1 MPNTR
6 PDKGDLSLLGR
17 IGAFAQ
23 HRQYDTRETT
33 KKARETFDEYFVDL
47 VDRDRVLDPAERLR
61 RVKAARKE
69 HYTRLAL
76 KSAQAR
82 RGRKVAAVE
91 PSTDEADR
99 S

>member
-1 MPNTR
+1 MPSIS

-17 IGAFAQ
+17 IGAYAQ

-47 VDRDRVLDPAERLR
+47 VDPDRTFDPAERLR
-61 RVKAARKE
+61 RVTAARKE

-82 RGRKVAAVE
+82 RGRKAANKGVQ
-91 PSTDEADR
+91 P
-99 S
+99 